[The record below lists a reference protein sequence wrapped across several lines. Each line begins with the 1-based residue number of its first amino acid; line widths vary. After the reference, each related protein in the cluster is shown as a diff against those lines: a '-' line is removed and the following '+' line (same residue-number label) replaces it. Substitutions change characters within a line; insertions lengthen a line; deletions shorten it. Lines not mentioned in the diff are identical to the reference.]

1 MITNLIENPFAKVI
15 PATACQRCFDTG
27 IWLTPTNKVEVC
39 PRVQMREPHAEPNQA
54 SLLLRK
60 ATNRLF
66 RQQIWIHAQVFD
78 LARIL
83 TSYDSN
89 TPAFRK
95 DLMHVYFADTELS
108 EAHQLRKFHGFI
120 EELRKIWLLPIGSR
134 KIEPSGYW
142 IITDL
147 EDFKAW
153 FDRVKAAP
161 ITQLSTI
168 HKVAKFNFPIFAEQM
183 ELDFWKDFNSLEE
196 TPKTAKA
203 VILNGD

>member
-1 MITNLIENPFAKVI
+1 MLNLSIENPFAAVV
-15 PATACQRCFDTG
+15 PSSACNRCFDTG

-54 SLLLRK
+54 SLRLRR

-66 RQQIWIHAQVFD
+66 HQQFWIHAQVFD

-83 TSYDSN
+83 TNFDSK
-89 TPAFRK
+89 TPACRK
-95 DLMHVYFADTELS
+95 QLMDVYFADTELS

-134 KIEPSGYW
+134 KVEPSGYW

-147 EDFKAW
+147 EDFKGW
-153 FDRVKAAP
+153 FDRVKSAP

-183 ELDFWKDFNSLEE
+183 ELEFWNDFNSLGEQ
-196 TPKTAKA
+196 PKSA
-203 VILNGD
+203 

>member
-1 MITNLIENPFAKVI
+1 MISNLIENPFANVI

-27 IWLTPTNKVEVC
+27 IWLTPTNKVEIC
-39 PRVQMREPHAEPNQA
+39 PNIQLGKPHAEPNQA
-54 SLLLRK
+54 SLLLRR

-66 RQQIWIHAQVFD
+66 HQQFWIHAQVFD

-83 TSYDSN
+83 TNFDSK
-89 TPAFRK
+89 TPACRK
-95 DLMHVYFADTELS
+95 QLMDVYFADTELS

-134 KIEPSGYW
+134 KVEPSGYW

-147 EDFKAW
+147 EDFKGW
-153 FDRVKAAP
+153 FNRVKSAP

-183 ELDFWKDFNSLEE
+183 ELEFWNDFNSLGEQ
-196 TPKTAKA
+196 PKSA
-203 VILNGD
+203 